1 MRENNVIAIINCQL
15 ESIFLCF
22 QDLLI
27 HNILLASIYSVVMN
41 LHDVCQVL
49 LQGIHGYII

>member
-1 MRENNVIAIINCQL
+1 MRKNNVTSIINCQL